1 MRMRGLSWNRTKCV
15 DCKAE
20 EESELGIVSFSVR
33 DGSTAV
39 CMHTSLLGLSHTQ
52 ILIFQWSGL
61 KSVNKK
67 SVTFPE
73 LTIQISKP
81 TKRDVF
87 QLDLLQH

>member
-39 CMHTSLLGLSHTQ
+39 CMHFIVRTFTHTDSDFPMEWFEIGEQ
-52 ILIFQWSGL
+52 EVSNIPGINNTNL
-61 KSVNKK
+61 KAN
-67 SVTFPE
+67 
-73 LTIQISKP
+73 Q
-81 TKRDVF
+81 KRC
-87 QLDLLQH
+87 LPA